1 MPFLFFLDKF
11 QQLWFDKIN
20 KRKGDI
26 DMLLSII
33 ESIISIF
40 IMYKCC
46 EKFEYKV
53 TWAIYTG
60 IYVLFAVIQNGFSVF
75 FMALIMYAILSAII
89 VWIYYKIYE
98 RSSNS
103 FWKFF
108 GLCLLVQVVVILVIS
123 LLAGIIIYSTA
134 SNGILSSAM

>member
-1 MPFLFFLDKF
+1 M
-11 QQLWFDKIN
+11 
-20 KRKGDI
+20 
-26 DMLLSII
+26 LSII
-33 ESIISIF
+33 ESIIAIF

-46 EKFEYKV
+46 ERFEYKI

-75 FMALIMYAILSAII
+75 FMALIMYAIVSAII
-89 VWIYYKIYE
+89 VWFYYKIYE

-108 GLCLLVQVVVILVIS
+108 GLSLLVQLVVILVIS
-123 LLAGIIIYSTA
+123 LLAGVILALTS
-134 SNGILSSAM
+134 SNGILGGI

>member
-1 MPFLFFLDKF
+1 M
-11 QQLWFDKIN
+11 
-20 KRKGDI
+20 
-26 DMLLSII
+26 LSII
-33 ESIISIF
+33 QSIISIF

-46 EKFEYKV
+46 EKFEYKI

-98 RSSNS
+98 HSSNS

-108 GLCLLVQVVVILVIS
+108 GLCLLVQLVVIFVIAI
-123 LLAGIIIYSTA
+123 LGGIIFSLTA
-134 SNGILSSAM
+134 SNGILTRY